1 MKIISSTQ
9 MMTRTLTIA
18 ALLALLLAF
27 PVEAQAPDNYTLEWW
42 TVDDGGAVG
51 QDTTSS
57 YILGGTIGQPDAG
70 VLGDGEYTLVGGFW
84 GSGTAGHRIYLPLV
98 LRNH

>member
-1 MKIISSTQ
+1 
-9 MMTRTLTIA
+9 MT
-18 ALLALLLAF
+18 LLAV
-27 PVEAQAPDNYTLEWW
+27 PVGATVADQYEIDWYTI
-42 TVDDGGAVG
+42 DDGGE
-51 QDTTSS
+51 
-57 YILGGTIGQPDAG
+57 LGSTGGDYELSGTIGQPDAG